1 MRVSRALPLSL
12 LLLGCL
18 GGAASGQPR
27 GAGEKAERPAP
38 WAQAGQFSTREQHV
52 CSWQLVRGEE
62 ATELQLSCQAPGEGG
77 SEGLRCAY
85 RGQPERCAAYSAKS
99 RQYWKQILGKLRRKR
114 RPCQDSSPLKARLC
128 SNKNGPPEAQ
138 LRLAPA
144 SPSPA
149 APGAAGDPAR
159 GNAKGRGSVQEAPT
173 LQQPGAPG
181 AKAMSSGAH
190 AGAPEKRGKAGKRK
204 GGAGFPVPPER
215 RPPTA
220 GGNPEPPTELSEDLA
235 ETYCAEQWHSLCSFF
250 VNFWNG

>member
-18 GGAASGQPR
+18 WGAASGQAR

-38 WAQAGQFSTREQHV
+38 GAQSGQFSTREQHV
-52 CSWQLVRGEE
+52 CSWQRVRGEE
-62 ATELQLSCQAPGEGG
+62 ATELQLSCQAPGGG
-77 SEGLRCAY
+77 GGEGLRCVY

-99 RQYWKQILGKLRRKR
+99 RQYWKQIVGKLRRKR
-114 RPCQDSSPLKARLC
+114 HPCQDSSPLKARLC
-128 SNKNGPPEAQ
+128 AKGPPEAH
-138 LRLAPA
+138 LRPAP
-144 SPSPA
+144 PSPA
-149 APGAAGDPAR
+149 AGGGRAKSR
-159 GNAKGRGSVQEAPT
+159 GPEAPT
-173 LQQPGAPG
+173 LPQQPGAPG

-190 AGAPEKRGKAGKRK
+190 AGVLEKRGKAGKRK
-204 GGAGFPVPPER
+204 GGPGSPLPPEQ

-220 GGNPEPPTELSEDLA
+220 EGSPEPPTELSEDLA